1 MEIMQQWKSVH
12 TDEIIH
18 QVGLPS
24 TEHINYFDV
33 IIFDEQVLF
42 DRCAHIYFGLYLDVV
57 V

>member
-1 MEIMQQWKSVH
+1 MQQWKSVH